1 MTVTFFAWPLI
12 EATDKSRLG
21 VRKKKPETGYRL
33 RQTNAFRKYDHQKMF
48 SDRMSGLTW
57 EEVANKHGVCA
68 SSHLSAGYV
77 ARALAMNS
85 RAANQLKP
93 FEVDLLERLDRV
105 DGMVK
110 VTVTEAK

>member
-1 MTVTFFAWPLI
+1 MTVTFFAWPRI

-33 RQTNAFRKYDHQKMF
+33 RQTNAFRKYDHQQMF
-48 SDRMSGLTW
+48 RDRMSGLTW
-57 EEVANKHGVCA
+57 EEVAKKHGVCA
-68 SSHLSAGYV
+68 SSHFSAGYV

-85 RAANQLKP
+85 RAVHQLKP
-93 FEVDLLERLDRV
+93 FEVDLLERADRSG
-105 DGMVK
+105 DIAK